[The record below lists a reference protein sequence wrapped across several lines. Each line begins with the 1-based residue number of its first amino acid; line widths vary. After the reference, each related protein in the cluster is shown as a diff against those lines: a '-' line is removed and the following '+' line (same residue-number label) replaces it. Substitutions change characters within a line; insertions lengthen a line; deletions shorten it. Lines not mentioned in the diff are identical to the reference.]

1 MAVIYTTRTV
11 DSPAWDAGATLVAP
25 LPKDGAFS
33 FTVGQS
39 IGIVCG
45 LAANDLDVFYGGI
58 SHAFWIETGRCKVM
72 ESGAAKTGFFVTN
85 PATIYKIERVAST
98 VRYYTDG
105 VLRYTSLVSSTGTVL
120 LDCSLFAYGDTI
132 TTVERILYDGNVDGG
147 TSDLVFPPL
156 TGFGLE
162 SSALSY
168 GDLSFQALI
177 GVGESLDAHSS
188 LTFPTLTG
196 FGIEVGT
203 TGYGSLQFPAL
214 QGQGEVTEGT
224 LRFAALRGTGFEENG
239 MGEGWLPAL
248 QGSGSTPIGEG
259 AGVLMPLVGWG
270 IVADGEAAV
279 ALGAFTGFGV
289 EDGVF
294 YGTGTLSALTGA
306 GFEIYD
312 RPDFNQGWF
321 FLRTLRGYGAD
332 YPELDGEGAVEIPLR
347 GRGTDTD
354 LVGGLTFPALQMFGA
369 LQYGAYFNIPIQLN
383 LRSIAYGSTFD
394 ALAGSDA
401 LTGGITAATVSDG
414 VTVTTTLTGAL
425 TSRAAVR
432 SDTGYAT
439 DALNA
444 TFEVAVAEA
453 VSASDPLGASELTA
467 MPESFDGEEDGGVA
481 TDVLASA
488 LTSTSATVETGVLYE
503 QESAAFILH
512 DPADEDGGVV
522 QETLLGPLSLW
533 GVTTDGL
540 VLSEARNQDWTIS
553 GVSDQAD
560 ATDAINAAYEVTEA
574 STVAAT
580 ELLVLQLGL
589 VGSTTDALA
598 VTVVLGYSAQETG
611 PCDEALTISEVLALP
626 IHQHAPALAD
636 APTAADTLLLLAT
649 EYAPKTDTATVAEAL
664 ASVIAYYAPLTDTAT
679 ATGTLSS
686 AAGLSAVLADTGLV
700 ADLLLESTQTLYVV
714 NADTGAVSTYAVA
727 PVVAGLA
734 QYHDVLYVAGPEG
747 LYALDATTDAGTAIT
762 WTAETGFSNWG
773 TDLLKR
779 VLDVNL
785 QARIQADTNLVLV
798 TDRYGQKQSYRYRLP
813 PLTRDSY
820 RDGVVKPGKGIQSV
834 YWQLVLQGE
843 NEAEIDQLRVRLEP
857 LSRRR

>member
-1 MAVIYTTRTV
+1 MTVIYTTRTV
-11 DSPAWDAGATLVAP
+11 DSPAWDAGAILIESLAG
-25 LPKDGAFS
+25 DGAFV

-45 LAANDLDVFYGGI
+45 LAATDSDAFYGGI

-72 ESGAAKTGFFVTN
+72 ESGAVKTGFFTTT

-105 VLRYTSLVSSTGTVL
+105 VLRYTSLVASAGTVL

-132 TTVERILYDGNVDGG
+132 ATADCIDYDGNIAGDTAG
-147 TSDLVFPPL
+147 LVFPALIGWGMDESAHGYGRLVFPAF
-156 TGFGLE
+156 TGFGEATEGRL
-162 SSALSY
+162 L
-168 GDLSFQALI
+168 
-177 GVGESLDAHSS
+177 
-188 LTFPTLTG
+188 
-196 FGIEVGT
+196 
-203 TGYGSLQFPAL
+203 FPAL
-214 QGQGEVTEGT
+214 TGS
-224 LRFAALRGTGFEENG
+224 GFEANG
-239 MGEGWLPAL
+239 MGGGWLPAL
-248 QGSGSTPIGEG
+248 TGT
-259 AGVLMPLVGWG
+259 GVA
-270 IVADGEAAV
+270 ADGDGTV
-279 ALGAFTGFGV
+279 VLGAFTGFGV

-354 LVGGLTFPALQMFGA
+354 LVGGLTFPAFQMAGA

-383 LRSIAYGSTFD
+383 LCSIAYNSTFD

-401 LTGGITAATVSDG
+401 LTGGITAASINDG
-414 VTVTTTLTGAL
+414 LTVTTTLTGAL
-425 TSRAAVR
+425 TSRAAVP
-432 SDTGYAT
+432 SDTGYAMDALGSVFAVTVADNVALT
-439 DALNA
+439 DAFGP
-444 TFEVAVAEA
+444 TEWTAVAEA
-453 VSASDPLGASELTA
+453 FVGEL
-467 MPESFDGEEDGGVA
+467 DGGIA

-488 LTSTSATVETGVLYE
+488 LTSTSATVETGVLHE
-503 QESAAFILH
+503 QESADFSVTVT
-512 DPADEDGGVV
+512 DDGVV

-580 ELLVLQLGL
+580 DLLVLQLDL
-589 VGSTTDALA
+589 VGDTTDALA

-611 PCDEALTISEVLALP
+611 PCDEALMISEVLALP

-649 EYAPKTDTATVAEAL
+649 EYAPKTDTATATDVV
-664 ASVIAYYAPLTDTAT
+664 ASVVAYYAPLTDTAT

-686 AAGLSAVLADTGLV
+686 AAGLSAALADTGRV

-714 NADTGAVSTYAVA
+714 NADTGAVSTYIVS
-727 PVVAGLA
+727 PVITGLA
-734 QYHDVLYVAGPEG
+734 QYEGILYMAGPQG
-747 LYALDATTDAGTAIT
+747 LEALDASSDAGVEIT
-762 WTAETGFSNWG
+762 WTVHTGFNNFG
-773 TDLLKR
+773 TDFIKR
-779 VLDVNL
+779 LLDVNL
-785 QARIQADTNLVLV
+785 QARIQKDTNLVLV
-798 TDRYGQKQSYRYRLP
+798 SNQYGQKYSYRYRLP
-813 PLTRDSY
+813 ILTRDSY
-820 RDGVVKPGKGIQSV
+820 RDGVIKVGKGISSV
-834 YWQLVLQGE
+834 YWQVILQGKG
-843 NEAEIDQLRVRLEP
+843 EAEIDQIRLRLET

>member
-1 MAVIYTTRTV
+1 MTVIYASRTV
-11 DSPAWDAGATLVAP
+11 DSPAWDAGAILIESLAG
-25 LPKDGAFS
+25 DGAFV

-45 LAANDLDVFYGGI
+45 LAATDSDAFYGGI

-72 ESGAAKTGFFVTN
+72 ESGSSKTGFFVTN

-105 VLRYTSLVSSTGTVL
+105 VLRYTSLVASTGTVL

-168 GDLSFQALI
+168 GNLSFQALI
-177 GVGESLDAHSS
+177 GTGKSLEAQSS
-188 LTFPTLTG
+188 LTFPALTG
-196 FGIEVGT
+196 FGIEAGT
-203 TGYGSLQFPAL
+203 RGYGSLQFPAL

-224 LRFAALRGTGFEENG
+224 LRFVALRGTGFETDG
-239 MGEGWLPAL
+239 IGEGWLPAL
-248 QGSGSTPIGEG
+248 RGSGSTPIGEG
-259 AGVLMPLVGWG
+259 VGALMPLVGWG

-289 EDGVF
+289 EDEVF
-294 YGTGTLSALTGA
+294 YGTGTLSALTGS

-321 FLRTLRGYGAD
+321 FLRTLRGYGTD
-332 YPELDGEGAVEIPLR
+332 YPELDGDGAVEIPLR
-347 GRGTDTD
+347 GQGTDTD

-383 LRSIAYGSTFD
+383 LLSISYNSTFD
-394 ALAGSDA
+394 RLIGSDA
-401 LTGGITAATVSDG
+401 LTGGIIAATVSDG

-425 TSRAAVR
+425 TSRAAVP
-432 SDTGYAT
+432 SDTEYAT
-439 DALNA
+439 DALGSGFAVTVADNVAFTDAFGA
-444 TFEVAVAEA
+444 TEWTAVAEA
-453 VSASDPLGASELTA
+453 FV
-467 MPESFDGEEDGGVA
+467 GEEDGGVA

-488 LTSTSATVETGVLYE
+488 LTSTSATVETGVLHE
-503 QESAAFILH
+503 QESADFSVTVT
-512 DPADEDGGVV
+512 DSGVV

-580 ELLVLQLGL
+580 DLLVLQLDL
-589 VGSTTDALA
+589 VGSTTDTSV

-626 IHQHAPALAD
+626 IHQHAPTLAD
-636 APTAADTLLLLAT
+636 APTAADTLVLLAT
-649 EYAPKTDTATVAEAL
+649 EHVSKTDTATVAEAL
-664 ASVIAYYAPLTDTAT
+664 ASVAAYYAPLTDTAT

-686 AAGLSAVLADTGLV
+686 AAGLSAALADTGLV

-762 WTAETGFSNWG
+762 WTAQTGFSNWG

-798 TDRYGQKQSYRYRLP
+798 TDRHGQKQSYRYRLP

-820 RDGVVKPGKGIQSV
+820 RDGVTKLGKGIQSV
-834 YWQLVLQGE
+834 YGQLQIQGQGE
-843 NEAEIDQLRVRLEP
+843 AELDQIRVRLEP